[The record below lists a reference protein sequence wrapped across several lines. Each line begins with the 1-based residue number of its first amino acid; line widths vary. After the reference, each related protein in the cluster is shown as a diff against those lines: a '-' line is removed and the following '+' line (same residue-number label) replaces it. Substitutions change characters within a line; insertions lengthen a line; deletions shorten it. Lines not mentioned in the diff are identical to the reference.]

1 MSSTQLRS
9 LEIVAE
15 TSFCG
20 LSASQTTPADTGLT
34 YSVVDFLDLTQLIVE
49 GEPLVDDPSGLRG
62 GVYANPDRPVVI
74 DDDHPVRGSF
84 SFDFYLK
91 AWASTDK
98 GILDLLKT
106 RFDISAS
113 ASVSSTISTATG
125 TSQAVV
131 TSTAVNTS
139 AGGVCM
145 ILHDSLTLYGYVC
158 GYTSGTSFNL
168 TPNIVDRGAAVSDDI
183 NGCMTLRI
191 PTQGLP
197 ATTSSCAIRIKGQG
211 WTQTC
216 LGCTLTSLSMTNGGD
231 SRGVKCT
238 ATVDCAYV
246 ITNTY
251 SGTPAVLAA
260 DSTVGILHQISSP
273 LALGE
278 TFDLTTGSFTSG
290 EDASSLSTLP
300 SQCVDEWTLTIDFT
314 TAYSS
319 CGSYIV
325 GRSRAETVQ
334 ADISLD
340 MELATLASYDDIESQ
355 WLNQTARTVLLGFT
369 GSESGSF
376 IGGAIAIPA
385 AVVKD
390 FTPAPDLG
398 SDFARTHVTFAP
410 GPCPVASQPCF
421 VIALRN

>member
-9 LEIVAE
+9 LEIAAE

-20 LSASQTTPADTGLT
+20 LSASQTTPMETGT
-34 YSVVDFLDLTQLIVE
+34 YSVVDFLDLTQLLVE

-106 RFDISAS
+106 RFDLSAS
-113 ASVSSTISTATG
+113 ASVSATISAATG
-125 TSQAVV
+125 SSQAV
-131 TSTAVNTS
+131 TSSASLNTS

-168 TPNIVDRGAAVSDDI
+168 TPNIVDRGADVSDEI
-183 NGCMTLRI
+183 NGCMTLRL

-260 DSTVGILHQISSP
+260 DSTIGILHQISSP

-290 EDASSLSTLP
+290 EASSSLSTLP
-300 SQCVDEWTLTIDFT
+300 SQCVDEWTLTIDFM

-334 ADISLD
+334 ADITLD
-340 MELATLASYDDIESQ
+340 MELAGLAAYGDIESQ
-355 WLNQTARTVLLGFT
+355 WLNQTARTVLLGFS
-369 GSESGSF
+369 GSEGGF

-398 SDFARTHVTFAP
+398 SDFARSHVVFAP

>member
-9 LEIVAE
+9 LEIAAE

-20 LSASQTTPADTGLT
+20 LSASQTTPIETGT
-34 YSVVDFLDLTQLIVE
+34 YSVIDFLDLTQLIVE

-74 DDDHPVRGSF
+74 DDDQPVRGSF

-106 RFDISAS
+106 RFDLSAS
-113 ASVSSTISTATG
+113 ASVSSTVSAATG
-125 TSQAVV
+125 SSQAVTAS
-131 TSTAVNTS
+131 TSLNTS
-139 AGGVCM
+139 AGGVCK
-145 ILHDSLTLYGYVC
+145 IVHGSLTLYGYVC

-168 TPNIVDRGAAVSDDI
+168 TPNIVNRGADIGDDI
-183 NGCMTLRI
+183 DGCMTLRI

-246 ITNTY
+246 ITDTS

-260 DSTVGILHQISSP
+260 DSTIGILHQISSP
-273 LALGE
+273 LALGD
-278 TFDLTTGSFTSG
+278 TFDLTTGSFGSG
-290 EDASSLSTLP
+290 VDASSLSTLP

-334 ADISLD
+334 ADITLD
-340 MELATLASYDDIESQ
+340 MELAGLAAHSDIDTQ
-355 WLNQTARTVLLGFT
+355 WRDQSARTVLLGFS
-369 GSESGSF
+369 GSENGGL

-398 SDFARTHVTFAP
+398 SDFARTHVIFAP